1 MGSTFIS
8 IALFALL
15 FTVTLHYGSKMTLFR
30 GELQENNHDTF
41 DRTLMASI
49 PTDEPGVSTHLTNLQ
64 KFSIATSTILAGDST
79 ASGYFYAQYYSK
91 NSNCSGAISYVEGY
105 ATGTCLPIQSAAG
118 VQSGSMMQTCLNS
131 GAVHSISS
139 ISRLVQIQ
147 ALKSTLIFPASNS
160 CNYLH
165 ILTVQPL

>member
-15 FTVTLHYGSKMTLFR
+15 FTVTLHYGSKMTLFG

-41 DRTLMASI
+41 DRTLMAPM

-131 GAVHSISS
+131 GTVQSISS
-139 ISRLVQIQ
+139 INLLVQIQ
-147 ALKSTLIFPASNS
+147 APQSTHTFAALTS
-160 CNYLH
+160 CYYLH
-165 ILTVQPL
+165 VLTVESL